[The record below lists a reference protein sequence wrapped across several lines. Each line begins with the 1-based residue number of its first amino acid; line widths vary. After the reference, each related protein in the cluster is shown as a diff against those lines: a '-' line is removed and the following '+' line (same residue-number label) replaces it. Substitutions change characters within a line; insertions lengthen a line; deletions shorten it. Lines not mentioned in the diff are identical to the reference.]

1 MAATR
6 LAARETRA
14 PAPVRERGAG
24 WWRRAYLLDLG
35 LLALALVA
43 TAALTNVYWQDVA
56 HDIGV
61 YQRYALTFWTG
72 RPRFVALPQE
82 YPPAALLPF
91 SLTLLFPASAVVAG
105 FELAIGL
112 LVLTGYLGFLR
123 CSTRRHAILYA
134 CYLLLGAQGFLLGR
148 YDLFPALLTLAAL
161 WLAQRRRFAAGY
173 GALALATLLKLYPAV
188 LLPLL
193 VLEQRRHATLRQVAK
208 TLAAFAIPVLLGVAL
223 PILRNPAGGLSALA
237 VAGQRPLQVESVPA
251 TLLWLAHL
259 LGFPARTAFSY
270 GADGLAG
277 PLAGVLAALSLP
289 LLAIGCLLVYWRFA
303 PGRLALGRALLACVC
318 VVVVTAKVF
327 SAQYLIWVV
336 PLAAEDGDYVP
347 AWLLICL
354 LTFLDYPL
362 LYPFN
367 QPGYTP
373 ASVSVFALL
382 MLARNGL
389 LLWLTLRLL
398 LRSRGRLQ

>member
-1 MAATR
+1 
-6 LAARETRA
+6 
-14 PAPVRERGAG
+14 VRERGAG

-56 HDIGV
+56 HDIGI
-61 YQRYALTFWTG
+61 YQQYAPAFWTG

-134 CYLLLGAQGFLLGR
+134 CCLLLGAQGFLLGR

-173 GALALATLLKLYPAV
+173 SALALATLLKLYPAV

-193 VLEQRRHATLRQVAK
+193 VLEHWRHATARQVAK
-208 TLAAFAIPVLLGVAL
+208 TLLAAFAIPVLLGVAL
-223 PILRNPAGGLSALA
+223 PVLRNPAGGLSALA

-259 LGFPARTAFSY
+259 LGFQARSAFSY
-270 GADGLAG
+270 SADGLAG
-277 PLAGVLAALSLP
+277 ALAALSLP
-289 LLAIGCLLVYWRFA
+289 LLAAGCLLVHWRFA
-303 PGRLALGRALLACVC
+303 RGRLALGRALLAYVC
-318 VVVVTAKVF
+318 VVLVTAKVF
-327 SAQYLIWVV
+327 STQYLIWVM

-347 AWLLICL
+347 AWLLTCL

-362 LYPFN
+362 LYPCN

-398 LRSRGRLQ
+398 RSRGRLQ

>member
-14 PAPVRERGAG
+14 PTAVRERGAG

-56 HDIGV
+56 HDIGI
-61 YQRYALTFWTG
+61 YQQYALAFWTG

-173 GALALATLLKLYPAV
+173 SALALATLLKLYPAV

-193 VLEQRRHATLRQVAK
+193 VLEHWRHATARQVAK
-208 TLAAFAIPVLLGVAL
+208 TLLAAFAIPVLLGVAL
-223 PILRNPAGGLSALA
+223 PVLRNPAGGLSALA

-259 LGFPARTAFSY
+259 LGFPARSAFSY

-277 PLAGVLAALSLP
+277 PLAGALAALSLP
-289 LLAIGCLLVYWRFA
+289 LLAAGCLLVYWRFA
-303 PGRLALGRALLACVC
+303 RGRLALGRALLACVC

-327 SAQYLIWVV
+327 STQYLIWVV

-347 AWLLICL
+347 AWLLTCL

-398 LRSRGRLQ
+398 RSRGRLQ